1 MEVSTTVPEEKEKAQ
16 PVAKEKSPSS
26 SPDRRYSKSPSP
38 SQKRRSKSP
47 SASPRRKRRSP
58 TPKPTKVC
66 VSKLTR
72 NVNKGHVEEIFSNY
86 GKVRSVDLP
95 SINSIPRGLA
105 YVDYETSVEA
115 EDALKYMNGGWID
128 GQEVSVQLVQPLRL
142 PPLRERPRRS
152 PPPRAKRRTPPRSW
166 RGGRRSR
173 SRSPRRRRSISPRT
187 RRHRRRSRSGS
198 AGSR

>member
-1 MEVSTTVPEEKEKAQ
+1 MSKPEEKER
-16 PVAKEKSPSS
+16 VHDAKERSPSS
-26 SPDRRYSKSPSP
+26 SPERRYSKSPSP

-47 SASPRRKRRSP
+47 SASPKRKKRSP

-86 GKVRSVDLP
+86 GKVRSVDVP
-95 SINSIPRGLA
+95 HVNSISRGLA
-105 YVDYETSVEA
+105 YVDYENSGEA

-142 PPLRERPRRS
+142 PPPRERLRRS
-152 PPPRAKRRTPPRSW
+152 PPPRSKRRTPPRSW
-166 RGGRRSR
+166 RGRRSR
-173 SRSPRRRRSISPRT
+173 SRSPRRRRSGSPRT

>member
-1 MEVSTTVPEEKEKAQ
+1 MDVDASTT
-16 PVAKEKSPSS
+16 PVVESKLETRKKSPSS

-47 SASPRRKRRSP
+47 SASPKRRKRSP
-58 TPKPTKVC
+58 SPKPTKVC

-72 NVNKGHVEEIFSNY
+72 NVNRGHVEEIFANY
-86 GKVRSVDLP
+86 GKIKTADLP
-95 SINSIPRGLA
+95 LSNGISRGLA
-105 YVDYETSVEA
+105 YVDYETPQEA

-128 GQEVSVQLVQPLRL
+128 GQEVSVQLVQPQRL

-152 PPPRAKRRTPPRSW
+152 PPPRPKRRSPLRSW
-166 RGGRRSR
+166 RGSRRSR
-173 SRSPRRRRSISPRT
+173 SRSPRRRRSVSPRS
-187 RRHRRRSRSGS
+187 HRRRKRSRSDS

>member
-1 MEVSTTVPEEKEKAQ
+1 MSMPEEKEK
-16 PVAKEKSPSS
+16 VHLDTKEKSPSS
-26 SPDRRYSKSPSP
+26 SPERRYSKSPSP

-47 SASPRRKRRSP
+47 SASPKRRKRSP

-86 GKVRSVDLP
+86 GKVRSVDVP
-95 SINSIPRGLA
+95 HVNSISRGLA
-105 YVDYETSVEA
+105 YVDYETSEEA

-142 PPLRERPRRS
+142 PPPRERPRRS
-152 PPPRAKRRTPPRSW
+152 PPPRSKRRTPPPRSW
-166 RGGRRSR
+166 RGSRRSR
-173 SRSPRRRRSISPRT
+173 SRSPRRRRSGSPRT